1 MTKRILRVFSFTFI
15 LWSLLVI
22 DLKGSDIK
30 GGLKFNSYEEIKDNR
45 TGINFTPD
53 RALPMG
59 GHFKMSFYFS
69 YWREFQAYGHIFRII
84 GSDDNNIDLISSPYN
99 SKFDDL
105 NLILGDSATAV
116 SFSFEE
122 IGLQP
127 NKWILCE
134 LTISPREH
142 YIALSLDGKEKRK
155 TLDFELEK
163 ALVAFGKNMLGK
175 YTTSDVPPLNLR
187 EVTFEVNGD
196 TVRHWPLVKY
206 RGSKCFDELGAHV
219 AEATNPNWMVDR
231 HVRWQLKNTLSFTG
245 RPQVVFDQEE
255 TFYVIS
261 PEYITSYNMATDV
274 SKTDTLAQ
282 SVALPFNQASMYMKD
297 LHEIWCYDLDS
308 MSINKLSLERKEFY
322 EVNSNFVIP
331 TSHWHANK
339 VKTQDGK
346 VVFFGGY
353 GHYTYNNELLVFDS
367 AGQKTIVSD
376 IEPRYLSAL
385 GQNSQGKTYVF
396 GGYGSKNGSQEY
408 GARSFHNLYELDL
421 EQQSAKELWTL
432 EEEAGGNVFS
442 NSLVFGE
449 SDSLFY
455 VLRYPRDKFNSKA
468 VLEAYDLF
476 TGEKEVFEDSIDLD
490 FLDTNSYVDL
500 LLNKKTNELTAVIL
514 SGGQQGYD
522 ISFYTLDFP
531 PLHSSEI
538 IQSKPFPYSILWS
551 ILGGSALLVVVM
563 FWIRKRRRKTSVD
576 APANPVEEHAAPA
589 PLPVVEPPKDF
600 DDKKSA
606 ILFLGGF
613 QVLDKQGNEIS
624 EKFSSTLRTLLTML
638 LLYSSNKGKGVPS
651 NFIWEALW
659 SDKSQNSAR
668 NNRNVNIKKLRD
680 LLESVGD
687 ITIKS
692 TSDKWQITF
701 DEEVFF
707 DYGYLIECLEEQR
720 PITPALLGL
729 IKRGNILPSLELD
742 WVDGYKAKLSNKI
755 VDYLITNS
763 RVNPH
768 DADIQLDIADS
779 IFQHDIINQDALS
792 IKVRYLNAK
801 KKFALA
807 KKCYESY
814 EKEYE
819 LLYGEAFDVP
829 FDEFVKGSEI

>member
-1 MTKRILRVFSFTFI
+1 MTKGIQSVFSLTFI
-15 LWSLLVI
+15 FWSLIVI
-22 DLKGSDIK
+22 NLKGSDIK

-45 TGINFTPD
+45 TGINFTPGQ
-53 RALPMG
+53 ALPLE

-84 GSDDNNIDLISSPYN
+84 GSDDHNIDLISSPYN

-116 SFSFEE
+116 SFSFDE

-134 LTISPREH
+134 LTISPRDQ
-142 YIALSLDGKEKRK
+142 YVALALDGVEKRK
-155 TLDFELEK
+155 SLNFELEK
-163 ALVAFGKNMLGK
+163 ALVAFGKNMLGE

-187 EVTFEVNGD
+187 EVTFEVNQD

-206 RGSKCFDELGAHV
+206 LGTRSYDEKGAHA
-219 AEATNPNWMVDR
+219 AEAINPNWMVDR
-231 HVRWQLKNTLSFTG
+231 HVKWELKNTLSFKG
-245 RPQVVFDQEE
+245 RPQVVFDEQQ
-255 TFYVIS
+255 TFYIVS
-261 PEYITSYNMATDV
+261 PDLITSYNIATDE
-274 SKTDTLAQ
+274 TTIDTLKQ
-282 SVALPFNQASMYMKD
+282 STNLPFNQASLYQKE

-308 MSINKLSLERKEFY
+308 MSINKLSLDQKAFY
-322 EVNSNFVIP
+322 EIKSNFVIP

-339 VKTQDGK
+339 IQTDDGK

-353 GHYTYNNELLVFDS
+353 GHYTYNNDLLVFDS
-367 AGQKTIVSD
+367 IGQKGIVSE

-408 GARSFHNLYELDL
+408 GARSFHNLYEIDL
-421 EQQSAKELWTL
+421 KSKSAKELWTL

-442 NSLVFGE
+442 NSLVFSN
-449 SDSLFY
+449 SDSIFY

-468 VLEAYDLF
+468 VLEAYDLY

-500 LLNKKTNELTAVIL
+500 LLNEHTNELTAVIL
-514 SGGQQGYD
+514 SGGQKGYD

-531 PLHSSEI
+531 PLHSGEI
-538 IQSKPFPYSILWS
+538 IQSKPFPYNILWS
-551 ILGGSALLVVVM
+551 IVGGALVIVIVV
-563 FWIRKRRRKTSVD
+563 FWLSKIRKKDNTPPITETTDSPASPAPKPTV
-576 APANPVEEHAAPA
+576 APAR
-589 PLPVVEPPKDF
+589 DF

-613 QVLDKQGNEIS
+613 QVLDKEGNEIS

-680 LLESVGD
+680 LLENVGN

-692 TSDKWQITF
+692 TSDKWQIVL

-707 DYGYLIECLEEQR
+707 DYGYLIDCIEEQR
-720 PITPALLGL
+720 PITPGLLDL

-742 WVDGYKAKLSNKI
+742 WVDPYKAKLSNKI
-755 VDYLITNS
+755 VDYMITNS
-763 RVNPH
+763 RSNPH

-792 IKVRYLNAK
+792 IKIQYLNAK

-819 LLYGEAFDVP
+819 LLYGEAFDVS
-829 FDEFVKGSEI
+829 FDEIVKAKN